1 MTFEHLTKSSLADLG
16 KCDNYKVQQ
25 LAFIPSLW
33 IFVPTCIDY
42 GEHGSLEISNDHQH
56 HPKKA
61 AIHNVVGNPKN
72 NGYERYMPALL
83 YLGTLTY
90 VSIYIISYQ
99 SDVPVL
105 GLLFVVVWFGCGSA
119 VGEAT
124 RLVVWEEGLTP
135 TRVGSG
141 VVRCC
146 DGDVGDGAVNDMAL
160 WMESK

>member
-1 MTFEHLTKSSLADLG
+1 MHSS
-16 KCDNYKVQQ
+16 Q
-25 LAFIPSLW
+25 LASIMENIVFLKYQMTISTIQTRLLYITWLVIPET
-33 IFVPTCIDY
+33 I
-42 GEHGSLEISNDHQH
+42 
-56 HPKKA
+56 
-61 AIHNVVGNPKN
+61 

-90 VSIYIISYQ
+90 VSVYVMSCQ

-105 GLLFVVVWFGCGSA
+105 SLLFVVVWFGCGS
-119 VGEAT
+119 VVDEAT

-146 DGDVGDGAVNDMAL
+146 VGDVGDGAVNDMAL
-160 WMESK
+160 WMESE